1 MITCYTNR
9 DMLIGRGSAV
19 VFGWYIVA
27 YLFLAGA
34 GGGAFFAAASAC
46 VWDAVRRSDASERL
60 ARTCQAGF
68 YAAPCLMVL
77 AAVFLLLDLGNAERA
92 WLVAVM
98 PFQSVMSVGAW
109 LVALLTA
116 ASGALALYGLIAG
129 SVPRAF
135 QWACCVVGGVCA
147 VGVMGYTG
155 LLLSDMV
162 SIDFW
167 HTPWLI
173 ALFVVSSLSCGVAAI
188 VTLDAVLAPPS
199 YDVSAALWRAGAA
212 LGVIEACVLAAFL
225 LTQAGFT
232 ETARA
237 SCDLLLTGSLAP
249 SFWGGVCTLGLAVP
263 LAVHAASGLM
273 PLRPAMLGS
282 STCVLV
288 GGLLLRYCIV
298 AAASFTPMAL
308 SAI

>member
-155 LLLSDMV
+155 LLL
-162 SIDFW
+162 
-167 HTPWLI
+167 
-173 ALFVVSSLSCGVAAI
+173 
-188 VTLDAVLAPPS
+188 
-199 YDVSAALWRAGAA
+199 
-212 LGVIEACVLAAFL
+212 
-225 LTQAGFT
+225 
-232 ETARA
+232 
-237 SCDLLLTGSLAP
+237 TGSLAP
-249 SFWGGVCTLGLAVP
+249 AFWGGVCTLGLAVP

-308 SAI
+308 GAI